1 MPHIIVEYAGHLDET
16 HCMTG
21 MCQTLFDAAAASGV
35 FPDVSA
41 IKVRAIPCP
50 FFRIGTEPQS
60 FAHATIRLL
69 AGRDEATKAELT
81 RSILAALDQALP
93 DVGSLSVD
101 IKDIDTATY
110 AKRTL

>member
-21 MCQTLFDAAAASGV
+21 MCQILFEAAAATGV
-35 FPDVSA
+35 FPDTTA

-50 FFRIGTEPQS
+50 FSRIGTEPQS

-69 AGRDEATKAELT
+69 AGRDDAVKANLT
-81 RSILAALDQALP
+81 QIILAALDQALP

>member
-16 HCMTG
+16 HCMTDL
-21 MCQTLFDAAAASGV
+21 CQTLFDAAAASGV
-35 FPDVSA
+35 FPDTSA
-41 IKVRAIPCP
+41 IKVRTIPCP
-50 FFRIGTEPQS
+50 FSRIGTEPQT

-69 AGRDEATKAELT
+69 AGRSDDVKAALT
-81 RSILAALDQALP
+81 QTILNTLDQALP

>member
-21 MCQTLFDAAAASGV
+21 MCQILFEAATASGV
-35 FPDVSA
+35 FPDPGA
-41 IKVRAIPCP
+41 IKVRALPCP
-50 FFRIGTEPQS
+50 FSRIGTEPQT

-69 AGRDEATKAELT
+69 AGRDDDVKATLT
-81 RSILAALDQALP
+81 QTILTALDQALP